1 MAHRLKPFIRDT
13 FAFPLIVA
21 GEILDEP
28 TKDLRQ
34 QIAGFID
41 MAEGLPEEV
50 RAAYSEMVTTFPAY
64 LLPMLLGMV
73 VAMILQFPSAFL
85 APFSAHIGYTAS
97 KLAKQYRLD
106 PIAITNLWL
115 RSWTEVIDPRKLIG
129 LTFEEKISRIATEA
143 PESEK
148 LWDDL
153 RDQGWTEDRI
163 KAAKRLAFLLPSP
176 SDLVTWAAKEVFEP
190 EMIEKYGLLDEVE
203 LLKRDLFY
211 KVGMSDE
218 MIDNY
223 WKAHWVHPEF
233 RTVVEMLRRTD
244 FTEEDMY
251 EWFRLVEIPPY
262 WRDKLIAISY
272 AVPTRVDVR
281 RFWDMRT
288 IDEAR
293 LREIY
298 EWQGY
303 HGKDLEDY
311 ILWTKVYVAFPDLI
325 ARYKN
330 GWIGEEVVKDEL
342 IAMGMLPERV
352 EEMWQ
357 TKFKKAA
364 QIERVAPERD
374 LTKTDITMAVKKKI
388 MSRAEAIP
396 MLERLG
402 YDTLEAGYIIDARV
416 AAAGSPET
424 PLEFRKLVEGYRQA
438 IGEEYKEI
446 PDELIDL
453 DIEITQSK
461 EHIRG
466 LIETDAPADEVSA
479 EKAKL
484 AELEYRYSQL
494 KAAYK
499 L

>member
-1 MAHRLKPFIRDT
+1 MSKWKVKAEFLE
-13 FAFPLIVA
+13 LGA
-21 GEILDEP
+21 GLMHSMLPQISSATDIAKELGFGSPTPEGIIERMREIEQ
-28 TKDLRQ
+28 RV
-34 QIAGFID
+34 G
-41 MAEGLPEEV
+41 
-50 RAAYSEMVTTFPAY
+50 
-64 LLPMLLGMV
+64 
-73 VAMILQFPSAFL
+73 
-85 APFSAHIGYTAS
+85 TAS
-97 KLAKQYRLD
+97 LSILGGIVGAPLGLFPVLYDFYSAGWGTKVRRDATKAFAAYRLD
-106 PIAITNLWL
+106 PITITRLWL
-115 RSWTEVIDPRKLIG
+115 RSWTEVVDPRKLKG
-129 LTFEEKISRIATEA
+129 LTLEEKLSRIADLA
-143 PESEK
+143 PKAEE
-148 LWDDL
+148 LWEDL

-163 KAAKRLAFLLPSP
+163 KGAKELAFLLPSP
-176 SDLVTWAAKEVFEP
+176 SDLVTWQAKEVFEP

-203 LLKRDLFY
+203 LLQRDLFY

-244 FTEEDMY
+244 FTEEDMK

-262 WRDKLIAISY
+262 WRQKLIDISY

-298 EWQGY
+298 KWQGY

-311 ILWTKVYVAFPDLI
+311 VLWTKVYVAFPDLI

-330 GWIGEEVVKDEL
+330 GWIGEETVKGEL
-342 IAMGMLPERV
+342 VALGMSPERV

-364 QIERVAPERD
+364 QGERVAEERN
-374 LTKTDITMAVKKKI
+374 LTKTDITRAVKQGL
-388 MSRAEAIP
+388 MSSAEGVS
-396 MLERLG
+396 MLERIG
-402 YDTLEAGYIIDARV
+402 YDTLEAGYIVDAQV
-416 AAAGSPET
+416 AAAGSPSS
-424 PLEFRKLVEGYRQA
+424 PLGFRKLVESYRKA
-438 IGEEYKEI
+438 LGEEYMEI

-453 DIEITQSK
+453 ELEIIQLQ
-461 EHIRG
+461 EHIRE
-466 LIETDAPADEVSA
+466 LIETEPLSDKISA

-484 AELEYRYSQL
+484 AELEYRFSQL
-494 KAAYK
+494 RAAYQ